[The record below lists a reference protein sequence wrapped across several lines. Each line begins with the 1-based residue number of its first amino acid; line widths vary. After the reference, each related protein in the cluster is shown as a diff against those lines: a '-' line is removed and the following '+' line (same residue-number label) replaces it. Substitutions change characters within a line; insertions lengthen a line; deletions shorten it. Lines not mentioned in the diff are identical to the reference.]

1 MIPTSKDFKL
11 ARVFLNHSLKVKS
24 KEKVLITCSDSA
36 AFPLLKA
43 IYIETLKLGAF
54 PLLDIAGIDF
64 EIGRSHLGGL
74 AYQFFK
80 RANQWQLNHLPK
92 EIIKAKIDWADAYVR
107 IVSLDNVAEFA
118 QIPPEKMT
126 LRQKLIRPYFD
137 KMIDSDRWVLTYF
150 PTPAMAQQ
158 ARVAFDW
165 LVDFYY
171 KACLVDYQAMKRK
184 LKRLEKIL
192 DKGEIIHLTGKNTD
206 LTFSIKDRLAK
217 ACFGERNIPD
227 GEVFLCPVEETIE
240 GKVYFDLPTTAFGR
254 EVQGI
259 YLEFK
264 KGKVIKAKAEIGQE
278 VLEKML
284 ATDDGAKHVGEFA
297 IGTNPNIKQAMKNTL
312 FDEKIAGT
320 IHIALGRAYSE
331 KRGGGKNKSAIHW
344 DLVKDMRIKGSR
356 ILIDGK
362 KVKIN

>member
-1 MIPTSKDFKL
+1 M
-11 ARVFLNHSLKVKS
+11 
-24 KEKVLITCSDSA
+24 
-36 AFPLLKA
+36 
-43 IYIETLKLGAF
+43 
-54 PLLDIAGIDF
+54 
-64 EIGRSHLGGL
+64 
-74 AYQFFK
+74 
-80 RANQWQLNHLPK
+80 
-92 EIIKAKIDWADAYVR
+92 
-107 IVSLDNVAEFA
+107 
-118 QIPPEKMT
+118 
-126 LRQKLIRPYFD
+126 
-137 KMIDSDRWVLTYF
+137 
-150 PTPAMAQQ
+150 
-158 ARVAFDW
+158 
-165 LVDFYY
+165 
-171 KACLVDYQAMKRK
+171 
-184 LKRLEKIL
+184 
-192 DKGEIIHLTGKNTD
+192 DKGKVVRLIGKDTD
-206 LTFSIKDRLAK
+206 LTFSIENRLAK
-217 ACFGERNIPD
+217 ACFGERNVPD

-264 KGKVIKAKAEIGQE
+264 KGKVVKAKAEIGQE

-344 DLVKDMRIKGSR
+344 DLVKDMRVKGSA